1 MYNRL
6 YNHLSDNNALYRK
19 QFGFQENQ
27 LTEHSIVRL
36 VDKINC
42 SFEKTVYTGGISID
56 LSKAF
61 YTVDHK
67 ILITKL
73 GNHGVKGN
81 NLQWFESCLENHK

>member
-1 MYNRL
+1 MYSRL

-27 LTEHSIVRL
+27 STEHSIVQL

-42 SFEKTVYTGGISID
+42 SFEKNLFTLGIFID

-61 YTVDHK
+61 YSVDHK

-73 GNHGVKGN
+73 ENNGAKGN
-81 NLQWFESCLENHK
+81 NLQWLKSYLENHK

>member
-1 MYNRL
+1 MYSRL

-27 LTEHSIVRL
+27 STEHSIVQL
-36 VDKINC
+36 VVKINC
-42 SFEKTVYTGGISID
+42 SFEKNLFTLGIFID

-67 ILITKL
+67 TLITKL